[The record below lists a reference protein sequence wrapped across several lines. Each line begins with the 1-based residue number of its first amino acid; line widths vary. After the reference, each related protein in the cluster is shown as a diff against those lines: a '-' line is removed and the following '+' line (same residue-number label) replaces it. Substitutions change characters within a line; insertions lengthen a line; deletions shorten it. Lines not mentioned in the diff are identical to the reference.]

1 MKCESSSTSS
11 GRLVE
16 AGREEA
22 RFPVENAGQT
32 ISPQPLFRLKK
43 ILVPVDFSDCSKK
56 ALQYAI
62 PFVRQFAAELILLH
76 VAQRYLPSGELA
88 SLSTEFMQRELCDT
102 GEKGLAAL
110 QQSLAA
116 DVPCKTVLRVGQA
129 HTEIIDAARELE
141 VDLIILSTH
150 GRTGLAHVFLG
161 STAERIVRHA
171 RCPVLIVREREHE
184 FVETPSAEAAMRE

>member
-1 MKCESSSTSS
+1 MKFEASTSCG
-11 GRLVE
+11 GRFME
-16 AGREEA
+16 AGQAEA
-22 RFPVENAGQT
+22 QTPDEAAGQT
-32 ISPQPLFRLKK
+32 MSPQPLFRLKK

-62 PFVRQFAAELILLH
+62 PFVRQFAAELILVH

-102 GEKGLAAL
+102 GEKGLATL
-110 QQSLAA
+110 QQSLAE

-129 HTEIIDAARELE
+129 HTEIIAVAAELE

-150 GRTGLAHVFLG
+150 GRSGLAHVFLG
-161 STAERIVRHA
+161 STTERIVRHA
-171 RCPVLIVREREHE
+171 RCPVLVVREVEHE
-184 FVETPSAEAAMRE
+184 FIEVPSREAVMRE